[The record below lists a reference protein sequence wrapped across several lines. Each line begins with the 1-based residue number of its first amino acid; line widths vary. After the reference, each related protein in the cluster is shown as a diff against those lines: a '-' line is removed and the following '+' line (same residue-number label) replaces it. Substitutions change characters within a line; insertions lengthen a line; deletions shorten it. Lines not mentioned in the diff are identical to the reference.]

1 MKIRLFFTLFL
12 IFTSS
17 LFADTNGIYDIRGS
31 SSLLDSNLTQ
41 FLDKWRYETIAPV
54 QNGTYKNV
62 FVNGGTTQKTVA
74 LTFDDSPDENNTDKV
89 LDVLSRYNVKASFF
103 MIASPMN
110 DANATIVTRASNEGH
125 LVLGHCF
132 THPRLTNL
140 TPEAI
145 TQQLNTTSERIEA
158 LTGKYPILY
167 RPPYGSIN
175 QSVVDT
181 VNTNGF
187 STVLWSLDSLDWAI
201 KDSNAIVDNV
211 ITHIRDGDIILMH
224 SSQANAATVQALP
237 EIIEKLHTLGY
248 TFLKVDE
255 MLGLKAYKQ

>member
-1 MKIRLFFTLFL
+1 MNKLFFFVIFL
-12 IFTSS
+12 LQTT
-17 LFADTNGIYDIRGS
+17 LFADLNGIYDIRGS
-31 SSLLDSNLTQ
+31 SPILDTNLTQ

-54 QNGTYKNV
+54 RNGTYKNV
-62 FVNGGTTQKTVA
+62 FVNGDITKKTVA
-74 LTFDDSPDENNTDKV
+74 LTFDDSPDENNTNKV
-89 LDVLSRYNVKASFF
+89 LDVLNRYNIKASFF
-103 MIASPMN
+103 MIGAPMN
-110 DANATIVTRASNEGH
+110 DTNATAVTRASNEGH

-140 TPEAI
+140 TSEAI

-181 VNTNGF
+181 INTNGF

-201 KDSNAIVDNV
+201 KDSNAIVNNV

-255 MLGLKAYKQ
+255 ILGLKAYKQ